1 MRTLLAFEN
10 ISVDG
15 CFADASGDIGWAY
28 RQPPDPEFDAFI
40 AGNASGGGVLLLGRI
55 TYELMAGWWP
65 TEQAKQANP
74 VVAEGMNAMQK
85 VVFSRTLRDA
95 AWDNTTVVSDDMA
108 GAVRRMKQEPGPG
121 MAILGSGSIV
131 TQLAREGLI
140 DEYQLVLNPVILGG
154 GRQLCEGLG
163 DRLGLTLGS
172 ARAFANGNVVL
183 RYVPGSRPD
192 LPTG

>member
-15 CFADASGDIGWAY
+15 CFADSSGDISWAH
-28 RQPPDPEFDAFI
+28 REPPDPEFDAFI
-40 AGNASGGGVLLLGRI
+40 AGNASGGGVVLLGRI

-65 TEQAKQANP
+65 TEQAKQSSP
-74 VVAEGMNAMQK
+74 VVAEQMNSLPK
-85 VVFSRTLRDA
+85 VVFSRTLREA
-95 AWDNTTVVSDDMA
+95 TWSNTTVVSDGMA
-108 GAVRRMKQEPGPG
+108 EAVRQMKSEPGPG
-121 MAILGSGSIV
+121 MVILGSGSIV

-140 DEYQLVLNPVILGG
+140 DEYQLVLNPVVLGG

-163 DRLGLTLGS
+163 DRLGLALES

-183 RYVPGSRPD
+183 RYVPASRPG
-192 LPTG
+192 LPVE

>member
-15 CFADASGDIGWAY
+15 CVADSSGDIGWAH
-28 RQPPDPEFDAFI
+28 REPPDPEFDAFI

-65 TEQAKQANP
+65 TEQAMQANP
-74 VVAEGMNAMQK
+74 VVAEQMNTLPK

-95 AWDNTTVVSDDMA
+95 AWSNTTVVSGGIA
-108 GAVRRMKQEPGPG
+108 AAVRRMKQEPGPG
-121 MAILGSGSIV
+121 MVILGSGSIV

-154 GRQLCEGLG
+154 GKQLCEGLG
-163 DRLGLTLGS
+163 SRLGLTLES
-172 ARAFANGNVVL
+172 ARTFGNGNVVL
-183 RYVPGSRPD
+183 RYTPASRPGH
-192 LPTG
+192 PTA

>member
-10 ISVDG
+10 ISIDG
-15 CFADASGDIGWAY
+15 CFADASGDISWAH
-28 RQPPDPEFDAFI
+28 REPPDPEFDAFI

-74 VVAEGMNAMQK
+74 VVAERMNSLQK

-95 AWDNTTVVSDDMA
+95 AWSNTTVVSDGMPA
-108 GAVRRMKQEPGPG
+108 AVRRMKEEPGPG
-121 MAILGSGSIV
+121 MVILGSGSIV

-163 DRLGLTLGS
+163 DRLGLRLDS
-172 ARAFANGNVVL
+172 ARTFANGNVVL
-183 RYVPGSRPD
+183 RYVPGSRPGH
-192 LPTG
+192 PSG